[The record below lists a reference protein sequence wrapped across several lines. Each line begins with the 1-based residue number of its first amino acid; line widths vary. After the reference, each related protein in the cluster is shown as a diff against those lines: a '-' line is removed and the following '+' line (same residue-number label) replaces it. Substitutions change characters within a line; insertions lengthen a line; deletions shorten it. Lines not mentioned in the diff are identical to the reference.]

1 MKCFACDGSGV
12 ETCFHCDGQGECSY
26 CKGEGRQSCPLCDGS
41 GEEPH
46 PDSFSEKRWAR
57 VPWPIRKIVEQ
68 HVAAHLPVE
77 ILEKL
82 RDLHAR
88 GVSISTDP
96 AFFHFGGGMT
106 VRNLCRERPVTTSWQ
121 PAAAWAPIGTPAM
134 SACSPLLPRYAS
146 SGDAVFLH
154 DAGRC
159 VRSANVS

>member
-46 PDSFSEKRWAR
+46 PDSFSEKAR

-106 VRNLCRERPVTTSWQ
+106 VRNLCRERPVTTAGSLRRLGRRLGLLLCRRARRYCRDT
-121 PAAAWAPIGTPAM
+121 PVVGTPFSFMMLVGA
-134 SACSPLLPRYAS
+134 
-146 SGDAVFLH
+146 
-154 DAGRC
+154 C
-159 VRSANVS
+159 VRPT

>member
-12 ETCFHCDGQGECSY
+12 ETCFHCDGQGECSC
-26 CKGEGRQSCPLCDGS
+26 CKGEGKQSCLLCDGS

-46 PDSFSEKRWAR
+46 PDSFSEKRWVR
-57 VPWPIRKIVEQ
+57 VPAPIRKIVEQ

-77 ILEKL
+77 IQEKL

-106 VRNLCRERPVTTSWQ
+106 VRNLCRERLSDDEL
-121 PAAAWAPIGTPAM
+121 AACGGLGADWDSCYVGVLAAIA
-134 SACSPLLPRYAS
+134 AIRQ
-146 SGDAVFLH
+146 
-154 DAGRC
+154 
-159 VRSANVS
+159 